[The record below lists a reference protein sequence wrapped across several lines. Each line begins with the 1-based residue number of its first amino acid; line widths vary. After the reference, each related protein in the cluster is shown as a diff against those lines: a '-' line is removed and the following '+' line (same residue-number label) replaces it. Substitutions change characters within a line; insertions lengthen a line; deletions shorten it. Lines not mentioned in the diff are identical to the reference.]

1 MLAKVGRHYQTILA
15 NHSAYTISK
24 CIRSVGGI
32 AVSWINHVVLA
43 VDVRSTIK
51 LVLRL
56 ERCQVLFSVNRV
68 HALEC
73 NNSRLIHSR

>member
-1 MLAKVGRHYQTILA
+1 MPAKVGRHYPTILA

-24 CIRSVGGI
+24 YTRSFGGI
-32 AVSWINHVVLA
+32 GVSWINHVVLA
-43 VDVRSTIK
+43 VDVRFTIE

-73 NNSRLIHSR
+73 NNSRLTHSR